1 MFSAISVVPP
11 QLQDILSE
19 LYTFDNGKYTY
30 YIAPLEKIVHSS
42 HFGDSTGKCL
52 GYVMSLNNIKFSA
65 FTGFV
70 GDPYSNSRIILQF
83 SGGGQCVGHQV
94 RRATLTISCSRELSS
109 PFEIQEV
116 QELGPCETTIIAAS
130 PVVCT
135 ISPKP
140 KEPKPIEE
148 TPDRMQQLIEI
159 EEQLILLRNRV
170 LELVEQ
176 LP

>member
-1 MFSAISVVPP
+1 
-11 QLQDILSE
+11 
-19 LYTFDNGKYTY
+19 
-30 YIAPLEKIVHSS
+30 
-42 HFGDSTGKCL
+42 
-52 GYVMSLNNIKFSA
+52 MSLNNIKFSA

-130 PVVCT
+130 PMVCT